1 MTTASADSTM
11 TKVPHNSA
19 PALSADLGTLYVAV
33 SNGSTDIWSRS
44 TARRSLRWRA
54 CGSPIRSSGLDARLS
69 DNGSA
74 SPTVGT
80 DGDVYFGVL
89 ENPFGSNHSRG
100 WLLHFDSSLSQS
112 KTPGAFG
119 WDDTASLV
127 PAQMVPSYQ
136 GTSAYLLMAKY
147 NNYISRGGDGQNKLA
162 VLDPNATQTDPVTLV
177 TVMKEVLTI
186 VGPTPDPN
194 WRRQGVVHQFG
205 GRGSADQIHPRE
217 QRGRKALPLGSD
229 HEHAIPDG
237 RAHRRASARRTHPR

>member
-1 MTTASADSTM
+1 MSNYQANPQAYNADVIINTPLTTDPAGNIYFGFQATGSTPLGLSSGIARIGAGGHGTWVPVTTASADSTM

-19 PALSADLGTLYVAV
+19 PALSADLETLYVAV
-33 SNGSTDIWSRS
+33 SNGSAGYLVALDS
-44 TARRSLRWRA
+44 TTLAPLARVRLKD
-54 CGSPIRSSGLDARLS
+54 PNSGADARLS

-100 WLLHFDSSLSQS
+100 WLLHFNGSLSQS

-136 GTSAYLLMAKY
+136 GTSAYLLMMKY
-147 NNYISRGGDGQNKLA
+147 NNYS
-162 VLDPNATQTDPVTLV
+162 
-177 TVMKEVLTI
+177 
-186 VGPTPDPN
+186 
-194 WRRQGVVHQFG
+194 
-205 GRGSADQIHPRE
+205 GRGR
-217 QRGRKALPLGSD
+217 
-229 HEHAIPDG
+229 
-237 RAHRRASARRTHPR
+237 RRA